1 MIKLRSI
8 ISLRLRFFKFNDD
21 IGDIVFKNFNIIDI
35 FYIFLYFGIGG
46 CRLKIFF
53 RNCIIRGWL
62 LMDILFIVII
72 VDSVFFVVFSEL

>member
-8 ISLRLRFFKFNDD
+8 ISLRVRFFKFNDV
-21 IGDIVFKNFNIIDI
+21 IGDNVFKNFNIIDI

-53 RNCIIRGWL
+53 RNCIIRGWF
-62 LMDILFIVII
+62 LMDILLIVMI
-72 VDSVFFVVFSEL
+72 VESVFFVVFNEL